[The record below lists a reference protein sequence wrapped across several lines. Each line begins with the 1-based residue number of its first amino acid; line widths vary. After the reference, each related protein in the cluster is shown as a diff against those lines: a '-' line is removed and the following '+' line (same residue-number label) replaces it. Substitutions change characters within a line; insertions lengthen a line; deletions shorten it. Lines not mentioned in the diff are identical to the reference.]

1 MSSEYSY
8 TLGTGENYL
17 ALDGLEVDLPMN
29 AQLQEEKIFIL
40 WDDHVEEDLKGLRRF
55 RSKRHYN

>member
-17 ALDGLEVDLPMN
+17 ALDGLELDLPCN
-29 AQLQEEKIFIL
+29 AHLEEEQVTIL
-40 WDDHVEEDLKGLRRF
+40 WDDYVEEDLKGLRRF
-55 RSKRHYN
+55 QGKRHYN